1 MCGEGK
7 LKAAA
12 EGNGGDGGDGR
23 DGEGGDVGEG
33 RAEEGEE
40 SVCSA
45 GGNVS
50 IPNSKIGRKEQAWR
64 RPTRLGRTLSSPS
77 DPPRRKMN
85 YPPHS
90 LLSKLL

>member
-7 LKAAA
+7 LEAAA
-12 EGNGGDGGDGR
+12 ESNGGDCGDGR

-50 IPNSKIGRKEQAWR
+50 IPNSKIGGRNR
-64 RPTRLGRTLSSPS
+64 RGDDLLFLGEPSP
-77 DPPRRKMN
+77 
-85 YPPHS
+85 
-90 LLSKLL
+90 LLQIRPGAK